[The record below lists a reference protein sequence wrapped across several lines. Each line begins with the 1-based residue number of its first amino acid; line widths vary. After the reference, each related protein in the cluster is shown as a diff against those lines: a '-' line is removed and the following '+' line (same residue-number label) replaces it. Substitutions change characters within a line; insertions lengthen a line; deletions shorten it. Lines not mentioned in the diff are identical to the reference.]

1 MIIGLQQGLLWTHAC
16 TNTVVINVFHDIPK
30 PEGFDSFQ
38 CQLEVL
44 MGILVLRSTLYTVF
58 SSVITQGSKA
68 PLLRQ
73 AFIHGLQPK

>member
-44 MGILVLRSTLYTVF
+44 MGILNCFEKYIVHSIQF
-58 SSVITQGSKA
+58 SYNPGQ
-68 PLLRQ
+68 
-73 AFIHGLQPK
+73 